1 MKTYYKFILSTFLKS
16 FIFVFLIMISLVII
30 LNILSEL
37 EFFRNTNV
45 SLFFPIYLSL
55 LNSPSLIFEMFPF
68 IFLIST
74 QLFFINLFNDNQ
86 IQIFKYS
93 GLKNSKILTIITLF
107 SLFLGVVII
116 TLFYSFSSNLKNF
129 YLELKNNY
137 TADDKYL
144 AVVTKNGLWIKD
156 NIEGKVSIINASKI
170 DKYYL
175 IDTFIT
181 QFDDEYRVLNNIQA
195 EKIDISDNNWLAYKV
210 KLYNNNQSEKKETF
224 VLKSNF
230 NYEKIQSLFSNLSSL
245 SILKLLDLRKNYLS
259 LNYSI
264 IEVDLELKRIIS
276 YPIYLSLMTIL
287 SAILMFNIKRL
298 SSTTFKIAIG
308 LFLSV
313 VIYYLN
319 NFFYVMGKTEKF
331 DVNMAISAPLLLI
344 LILNLT
350 MIFKVNEK

>member
-1 MKTYYKFILSTFLKS
+1 MKTYYKFILSTYLKS
-16 FIFVFLIMISLVII
+16 FIFVFFIMISLVII

-37 EFFRNTNV
+37 EFFRSTSV

-107 SLFLGVVII
+107 SLFLGVIII

-129 YLELKNNY
+129 YLEFKNNY

-156 NIEGKVSIINASKI
+156 NIDGNISIINASEI
-170 DKYYL
+170 NDNYL
-175 IDTFIT
+175 INTFIS
-181 QFDDEYRVLNNIQA
+181 QFNKDYQILKNIQSK
-195 EKIDISDNNWLAYKV
+195 KIDISNNEWIAYDV
-210 KLYNNNQSEKKETF
+210 KIYTNNQSEEIDF
-224 VLKSNF
+224 LKLNSNF
-230 NYEKIQSLFSNLSSL
+230 NYKKIQSLFSNLSSL
-245 SILKLLDLRKNYLS
+245 SILKLINLRENYRS

-264 IEVDLELKRIIS
+264 VEVDLELNKILS
-276 YPIYLSLMTIL
+276 YPLYLSLMTIL
-287 SAILMFNIKRL
+287 SSIIMFNIKRF
-298 SSTTFKIAIG
+298 SSTTFKISIG

-313 VIYYLN
+313 VIYYIN

-331 DVNMAISAPLLLI
+331 DI
-344 LILNLT
+344 LISVWMPLAVLLFLNLI
-350 MIFKVNEK
+350 MFSKINEK